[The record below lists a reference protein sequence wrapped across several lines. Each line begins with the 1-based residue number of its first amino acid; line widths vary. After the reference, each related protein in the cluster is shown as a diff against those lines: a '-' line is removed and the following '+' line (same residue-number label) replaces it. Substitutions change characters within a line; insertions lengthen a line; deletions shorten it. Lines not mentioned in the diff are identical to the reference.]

1 MPALSPGA
9 EQHASVDIVIPVLNE
24 ERALPGCVRTLHAY
38 LTESFPYPWRITI
51 IDNGSVDATW
61 ELATEL
67 EATLPAVFARRLN
80 IRGRGAALRTGW
92 LESPAE
98 IVAYMDVDLSTGL
111 DALTP
116 LIAPLATGHSS
127 IAIGTRLGY
136 GARVHRGLKRELIS
150 RAYNLLLRRGMGAS
164 VTDAQCGFKA
174 ARAEVARPLVEKV
187 SDDGFFF
194 DTELLLLAEYNGV
207 RVHEVPV
214 DWVEDVDSRV
224 NVRRTASADLRGVA
238 RVAYE
243 IAVGKA
249 RVDLPLRPSL
259 APVHPDATLAPRQ
272 SRVESLSKILTFT
285 VTGLLSTA
293 LFVAIYLVLRH
304 VWVPALADLVAL
316 AVTSVANTE
325 ANRKWTFARTAEGR
339 PAGSR
344 IRQHYRAGIL
354 FFLYYASTTGAV
366 SLLRFL
372 FPGAN
377 KVAELAAILVV
388 AITLTTF
395 RYIALDRWAFAR
407 ETR

>member
-9 EQHASVDIVIPVLNE
+9 EQHVSVDIVIPVLNE

-67 EATLPAVFARRLN
+67 EAALPAVFARRLN

-92 LESPAE
+92 LESPAN

-111 DALTP
+111 SALTP

-136 GARVHRGLKRELIS
+136 GARVHRGLKRKLIS
-150 RAYNLLLRRGMGAS
+150 RAYNLLLRRGMGVS
-164 VTDAQCGFKA
+164 ITDAQCGFKA

-194 DTELLLLAEYNGV
+194 DTELLLLAESNGL

-224 NVRRTASADLRGVA
+224 NVRRTASDDLRGVI
-238 RVAYE
+238 RVARE
-243 IAVGKA
+243 IAIGKA
-249 RVDLPLRPSL
+249 RVDLPLRTKSGPCS
-259 APVHPDATLAPRQ
+259 PDATLAPRQ
-272 SRVESLSKILTFT
+272 YRIESLSKILTFA

-304 VWVPALADLVAL
+304 VWVPALRPGRARREQCRKHRGEPEVDVRPDSRGTPGRQPDTSAL
-316 AVTSVANTE
+316 PRRN
-325 ANRKWTFARTAEGR
+325 
-339 PAGSR
+339 
-344 IRQHYRAGIL
+344 
-354 FFLYYASTTGAV
+354 
-366 SLLRFL
+366 SLLPILCEHDRGREPAQVPL
-372 FPGAN
+372 SGEN
-377 KVAELAAILVV
+377 RIAELGAILGV
-388 AITLTTF
+388 AIILTTF

-407 ETR
+407 

>member
-1 MPALSPGA
+1 MPGLSPGV
-9 EQHASVDIVIPVLNE
+9 QQDVSVDILIPVLNE
-24 ERALPGCVRTLHAY
+24 ERALPGCIQTLHAY
-38 LTESFPYPWRITI
+38 LTETFPYPWRITI
-51 IDNGSVDATW
+51 VDNGSVDATW
-61 ELATEL
+61 DLATEL
-67 EATLPAVFARRLN
+67 EATLPAVFARRLD

-92 LESPAE
+92 LESPAD

-111 DALTP
+111 GGLLP

-164 VTDAQCGFKA
+164 ITDAQCGFKA
-174 ARAEVARPLVEKV
+174 ARAEIARPLVEKV
-187 SDDGFFF
+187 GDNGFFF
-194 DTELLLLAEYNGV
+194 DTELLLLAEYNGL

-214 DWVEDVDSRV
+214 DWVEDVDTRV
-224 NVRRTASADLRGVA
+224 NIRRTVSADLRGVA
-238 RVAYE
+238 RVAHA

-249 RVDLPLRPSL
+249 RVDLPLRPGL
-259 APVHPDATLAPRQ
+259 VPVHPDATLAPRR

-293 LFVAIYLVLRH
+293 LFAAMYLVLRH

-325 ANRKWTFARTAEGR
+325 ANRKWTFARASEGH
-339 PAGSR
+339 PPGSR

-354 FFLYYASTTGAV
+354 FFLYYASTAGAV
-366 SLLRFL
+366 SLLRL
-372 FPGAN
+372 IFPGAN
-377 KVAELAAILVV
+377 RIAELAAILGV
-388 AITLTTF
+388 AIVLTTF

-407 ETR
+407 ETK

>member
-1 MPALSPGA
+1 MPAPAATEMPALSPGA
-9 EQHASVDIVIPVLNE
+9 EQHVSVDIVIPVLNE

-67 EATLPAVFARRLN
+67 EAALPAVFARRLN

-92 LESPAE
+92 LESPAN

-111 DALTP
+111 SALTP

-150 RAYNLLLRRGMGAS
+150 RAYNLLLRRGMGVS
-164 VTDAQCGFKA
+164 ITDAQCGFKA

-194 DTELLLLAEYNGV
+194 DTELLLLAEYNGL

-224 NVRRTASADLRGVA
+224 NVRRTASDDLRGVI
-238 RVAYE
+238 RVAHE

-249 RVDLPLRPSL
+249 RVDLPLTNQVWSLFTPTPRWRPGNL
-259 APVHPDATLAPRQ
+259 ALNL
-272 SRVESLSKILTFT
+272 SRRS
-285 VTGLLSTA
+285 
-293 LFVAIYLVLRH
+293 
-304 VWVPALADLVAL
+304 
-316 AVTSVANTE
+316 
-325 ANRKWTFARTAEGR
+325 
-339 PAGSR
+339 SR
-344 IRQHYRAGIL
+344 
-354 FFLYYASTTGAV
+354 S
-366 SLLRFL
+366 
-372 FPGAN
+372 P
-377 KVAELAAILVV
+377 
-388 AITLTTF
+388 
-395 RYIALDRWAFAR
+395 
-407 ETR
+407 